1 MNGLGTIP
9 SSTYRDQ
16 IAAKEKEMA
25 LLNECRLQEIEEA
38 HDKKQIELDEKT
50 AQLEKL
56 KVDFEYNLTL
66 IHDRDL
72 ELARLEPE
80 RDQAQQHAERLE
92 QEVAKLKAEK
102 AEREAQQQGEELQ
115 KKQQEE
121 ARLKVLSEKQ
131 EAARALQLE
140 LQVVRDAAATTAEQ
154 VAELQ
159 HKTQLSQVS
168 EAQLKERS
176 AMLEERLRQKTQDF
190 TLAEEKLRA
199 QLSRNEAELQRV
211 EQQSSQAVA
220 GKHAVESELHQLN
233 LKWLDAEQRIARSN
247 FQVEEATRAREQ
259 DRKACDAELARK
271 DQAHVEEVQRLQK
284 TVVELEQDV
293 ARLKE
298 QARQQNQQCAQEL
311 VVKHEEGQRLVNA
324 LKEEMSKALSE
335 TEQQKDAEVKK
346 VHEDKAMG
354 LAMLS
359 QQHETREAALVQDL
373 DRRIAALQERHFSE
387 QQVLKQQ
394 LEEKVRLLEQD
405 LQQQEAQRK
414 LDEHRHA
421 LELETERNETR
432 RKASEVTS
440 LSEKIAALESRTI
453 PSLRQGGEIATLE
466 VQALKEQLEA
476 ARKELE
482 TRRSDQERM
491 QRQYQLSGTRREI
504 ALEQELARSKQNLY
518 EAERERDRQMEQAAE
533 LERQNT
539 HCRSLLAA
547 PMRDSLGQ
555 DGGTYAQA
563 AAAAQREDLRRV
575 KALLED
581 RDARCRAL
589 EAQLRSVE
597 LELQDCKHDASS
609 SELRL
614 LRERYRVLEDEAAR
628 LRADKFDLERE
639 VQSLK
644 AERSRWQDLTFRH
657 EEHRKEVLPREA
669 GLSDRRG
676 LSELA
681 HTELRSEL
689 PRREEWS
696 RPELTPQYPP
706 RRDPPARGLDS
717 AGWMLSA
724 RDKLQQ
730 AQREL
735 DFAGSELRTG
745 RSPRPAADRR
755 DSDLTRAA
763 DKLRAIAHRRH
774 TDRHR

>member
-1 MNGLGTIP
+1 
-9 SSTYRDQ
+9 
-16 IAAKEKEMA
+16 MA

-38 HDKKQIELDEKT
+38 HDKKHLELEEKT

-80 RDQAQQHAERLE
+80 REQAQQQAERLE
-92 QEVAKLKAEK
+92 QEVAKLKAER
-102 AEREAQQQGEELQ
+102 AEREAQLHGEQLQ
-115 KKQQEE
+115 KQQQEE
-121 ARLKVLSEKQ
+121 ARLKLMSEKQ
-131 EAARALQLE
+131 DEARKLQAE

-159 HKTQLSQVS
+159 HKTQLSQVN

-176 AMLEERLRQKTQDF
+176 SMLEERLRQKTQDF
-190 TLAEEKLRA
+190 TLSEEKLRA
-199 QLSRNEAELQRV
+199 QLSRSEAELQRV
-211 EQQSSQAVA
+211 EQQSAQATAGKQAVE
-220 GKHAVESELHQLN
+220 GELHQLN

-247 FQVEEATRAREQ
+247 FQVEEATRARDQ
-259 DRKACDAELARK
+259 DRKACEAELSRK
-271 DQAHVEEVQRLQK
+271 EQAHGEEVQRLQK
-284 TVVELEQDV
+284 TVGELEQDI

-298 QARQQNQQCAQEL
+298 KARQQNQQCAQEL

-324 LKEEMSKALSE
+324 LKEEMNKALSE
-335 TEQQKDAEVKK
+335 TTQQKEAEVKK

-373 DRRIAALQERHFSE
+373 DRRIGALQERHLAE
-387 QQVLKQQ
+387 QQALRQQ
-394 LEEKVRLLEQD
+394 LEEKVRVLEHD
-405 LQQQEAQRK
+405 LQQHEAQRK

-432 RKASEVTS
+432 RKASEVTT

-482 TRRSDQERM
+482 VRRSDQERM

-504 ALEQELARSKQNLY
+504 ALEQELARSKQSLH
-518 EAERERDRQMEQAAE
+518 EAERERDRQMEQVAE

-547 PMRDSLGQ
+547 PLRDSLGQ
-555 DGGTYAQA
+555 VEGCTYSQA
-563 AAAAQREDLRRV
+563 AAAAQREDFRRV
-575 KALLED
+575 QSLLED
-581 RDARCRAL
+581 REARCRAL
-589 EAQLRSVE
+589 ETQLRSVE
-597 LELQDCKHDASS
+597 LELQDYKHDASS

-614 LRERYRVLEDEAAR
+614 LRERYRALEDETAR

-639 VQSLK
+639 VQTLK
-644 AERSRWQDLTFRH
+644 AERARWQDLTLRH
-657 EEHRKEVLPREA
+657 EDHRKDLLAREHGA
-669 GLSDRRG
+669 PDRRG

-689 PRREEWS
+689 PRREDWS
-696 RPELTPQYPP
+696 RPELTPQYH
-706 RRDPPARGLDS
+706 PPARGLDS

-745 RSPRPAADRR
+745 RSPRSSAERR

-774 TDRHR
+774 TDRRRFD